1 MTRSDEVFNA
11 LLSREGLLQTSYAY
25 KLTAL
30 VGSKLLA
37 LSSLTNL
44 YLSYLLR
51 TLYIMPTLA
60 TDEEPTKWGT
70 ATETSAARY
79 SQTNKMQRGAGSSL
93 STKMNISKGQ
103 HVLVVACGPGNDVLD
118 IADIVGPSG
127 RVVGFDLDKHSIN
140 RAREALEKHPHLKS
154 YVEVHVTDVHDLS
167 MFAGQKFDAIHCNM
181 SYHWFSD
188 KPKFLAQAATLAK
201 PGTVIGIETEDG
213 THKLPAVVIRNQVLA
228 EIGEEVTE
236 FVHPPTPAQVR
247 HDLSTAGFGD
257 VETLAYY
264 GTYVQES
271 AEALWD
277 WMNDS
282 SGNSFGNYLEEGPRK
297 RMKDRVVERLRRE
310 LCLEDGRAVFQFK
323 HLSVLAYY
331 GR

>member
-25 KLTAL
+25 KLIAL

-37 LSSLTNL
+37 FSSLTNH

-79 SQTNKMQRGAGSSL
+79 SQTNKMQRGTGSSL
-93 STKMNISKGQ
+93 SMKMNISKGQ
-103 HVLVVACGPGNDVLD
+103 HVLVVSCGPGNDVLA
-118 IADIVGPSG
+118 IADIVGPEG

-154 YVEVHVTDVHDLS
+154 YVELHVADVHDLS

-181 SYHWFSD
+181 SYHWFDD

-201 PGTVIGIETEDG
+201 PGTVIGIETDDG
-213 THKLPAVVIRNQVLA
+213 TSKLPVVVIRDQVLA

-236 FVHPPTPAQVR
+236 FVRAPTPEQVR
-247 HDLSTAGFGD
+247 HDLNNAGFGD
-257 VETLAYY
+257 VKTSVYF

-271 AEALWD
+271 AEVLWD
-277 WMNDS
+277 FVNDS
-282 SGNSFGNYLEEGPRK
+282 TGNRFSSYLEGEPRE
-297 RMKDRVVERLRRE
+297 RMKNRTVERFRRE